1 MRAACV
7 KTSRRCGLLLPTVIS
22 SGVWKVCTTMSRPAA
37 GPSHEALGG
46 TVGQEPDR
54 THGGMPLGAKPGEE
68 GSQTCAG
75 CWGGPAEEA
84 LAKPH
89 TSLHSIA
96 T

>member
-7 KTSRRCGLLLPTVIS
+7 KTFRRCGLSLPTVIS
-22 SGVWKVCTTMSRPAA
+22 SGVWEACATMSGPAA
-37 GPSHEALGG
+37 GRSHEASRGP
-46 TVGQEPDR
+46 VGQGPDR
-54 THGGMPLGAKPGEE
+54 IHGGRPVGAKPGEE
-68 GSQTCAG
+68 GGQTCAG